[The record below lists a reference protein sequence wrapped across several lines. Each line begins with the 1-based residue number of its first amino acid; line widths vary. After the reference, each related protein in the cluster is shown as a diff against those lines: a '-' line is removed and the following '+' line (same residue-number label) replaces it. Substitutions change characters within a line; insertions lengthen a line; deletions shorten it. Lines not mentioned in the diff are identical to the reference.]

1 MRIAVSIVVLAAL
14 SACEPATPPSK
25 EETAEIVEEAAIS
38 IMQPGLYSVGDETT
52 DYGTTRLNEDGTY
65 IDYDEDDKVV
75 GGGTWRTTGELL
87 CFDPEGNAEEE
98 QENCWTNEP
107 DGDDGSFRTT
117 RDDGSQ
123 NYLVTPIAEEAN
135 DASTAA
141 AE

>member
-1 MRIAVSIVVLAAL
+1 
-14 SACEPATPPSK
+14 
-25 EETAEIVEEAAIS
+25 
-38 IMQPGLYSVGDETT
+38 MQPGLYSVGDETT

-65 IDYDEDDKVV
+65 VDYGENDAVV
-75 GGGTWRTTGELL
+75 GGGTWRTAGELL
-87 CFDPEGNAEEE
+87 CFDPEGDAEEE

-107 DGDDGSFRTT
+107 AGDDGSFRTT

-123 NYLVTPIAEEAN
+123 SYLVTPIAEDTN